1 MKRRR
6 SGPRSGTGGFALI
19 DVLVALLISTMA
31 LLAVLGGIALSARAA
46 RATRQKL
53 VEIVATRNQNAQQQR
68 LSFVQETFP
77 K

>member
-1 MKRRR
+1 MRRR
-6 SGPRSGTGGFALI
+6 GGFALI

-46 RATRQKL
+46 RATRQTL

>member
-6 SGPRSGTGGFALI
+6 RRPDGFALI

-46 RATRQKL
+46 RAGRQRL
-53 VEIVATRNQNAQQQR
+53 VEVVAARNQNALQQR
-68 LSFVQETFP
+68 LSFAQEIFP